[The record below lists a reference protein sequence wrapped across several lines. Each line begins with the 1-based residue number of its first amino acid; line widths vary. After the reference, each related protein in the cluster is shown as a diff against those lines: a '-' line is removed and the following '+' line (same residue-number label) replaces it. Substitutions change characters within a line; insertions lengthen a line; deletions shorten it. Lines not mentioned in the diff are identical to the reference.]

1 MIHLLKLDCNN
12 DWNLYICYCLF
23 RLSQALQK
31 RIEDSTKEEGSI
43 LSKQEA
49 LKKELYG
56 RFGDSIN
63 LEN

>member
-1 MIHLLKLDCNN
+1 MTL
-12 DWNLYICYCLF
+12 
-23 RLSQALQK
+23 LSQDLQK
-31 RIEDSTKEEGSI
+31 KIEAGTKEQDDI
-43 LSKQEA
+43 LKKQEA